1 MKRFKRLLTLS
12 TGILAV
18 ALMGLPQ
25 AGADVVEDIVK
36 RGELRVAVQTQGP
49 PVSFIDKN
57 GKRTGFAMEVI
68 EMMAKDMGVSSRFS
82 TTTGRA

>member
-25 AGADVVEDIVK
+25 AGADVIEDIVK
-36 RGELRVAVQTQGP
+36 RGELRVAVQTRRCHG
-49 PVSFIDKN
+49 
-57 GKRTGFAMEVI
+57 
-68 EMMAKDMGVSSRFS
+68 
-82 TTTGRA
+82 